1 MQFANS
7 GLDLQADL
15 NFVNKLVIMQVFNS
29 LTTVLSLGLFQK
41 PIANAT
47 LGREYFTAIE
57 SLQLMMGEAVRTT
70 TQKPVI
76 RKISWATEGGWK
88 IAYICIRAKQWAS
101 QSHQRRILTFRV
113 FIWFSGKWKLPEIW
127 GNIKPENFPV
137 LQTYFE
143 VVPKFM
149 GKILG

>member
-88 IAYICIRAKQWAS
+88 IAYICIRAKQ
-101 QSHQRRILTFRV
+101 
-113 FIWFSGKWKLPEIW
+113 
-127 GNIKPENFPV
+127 
-137 LQTYFE
+137 
-143 VVPKFM
+143 
-149 GKILG
+149 